1 MLVDGIIIKGNREG
15 LVAIIDMNKF
25 RDFEDML
32 ENLIEKLNVGK
43 KFYKGATIKISTQL
57 KEFNKSQIIILKDK
71 LFDEFLI
78 KDCILEEK
86 DEVSSKVFQ
95 GIYEGRTKFYR
106 KTLRSG
112 QIIRYPGN
120 VVIIGDVNPGA
131 EVYAGGN
138 IIVLGNLLGNVYAGN
153 SGNTKAIISAF
164 RLYPQILQIASI
176 ITRSPENDEKPF
188 YPEVAKIKD
197 DTIIVEPYIPNKFV

>member
-32 ENLIEKLNVGK
+32 EKLIEKLNVGK

-176 ITRSPENDEKPF
+176 ITRSPENDEKPY

>member
-1 MLVDGIIIKGNREG
+1 MLLDGIIIKGNREG

-32 ENLIEKLNVGK
+32 EKLIEKLNVGK

-57 KEFNKSQIIILKDK
+57 KEFNEKQIIILKDK

-78 KDCILEEK
+78 KDCIFEEK
-86 DEVSSKVFQ
+86 DEVSNKVFQ

-138 IIVLGNLLGNVYAGN
+138 VIVLGNLQGNVYAGN

-164 RLYPQILQIASI
+164 RLYPQILQIANI
-176 ITRSPENDEKPF
+176 ITRSPENDQKPY